1 MRDYEYEQKMADELA
16 SDELFD
22 TELEVTRLKA
32 KLNIISV
39 LVANSKSV
47 FAESDCAGLGARY
60 YLNEIERLL
69 KDG

>member
-1 MRDYEYEQKMADELA
+1 MKADA
-16 SDELFD
+16 LFD
-22 TELEVTRLKA
+22 RELEIEQLKA
-32 KLNIISV
+32 KLRLISV

-47 FAESDCAGLGARY
+47 FTRSDYAGQQARY